1 MSTAIAR
8 KPKAAKQTPRTIVRR
23 EETSN
28 VILYY
33 ILQGDH
39 LHEVTIENGVASCNC
54 HAYLYSAKGNK
65 RCGDTDLATKN
76 ESERATD
83 IQQHVRDGLPVY
95 SCPGCGHP
103 MTADVYCYNC
113 CN

>member
-1 MSTAIAR
+1 MSTATLTR
-8 KPKAAKQTPRTIVRR
+8 KPKAAKPTPRTIVRR
-23 EETSN
+23 EQTGN
-28 VILYY
+28 TIRYY

-39 LHEVTIENGVASCNC
+39 LHEVTIEDGVASCNC

-83 IQQHVRDGLPVY
+83 IQQHVRDDIH
-95 SCPGCGHP
+95 SCIYCGRRMKVDGWCGC
-103 MTADVYCYNC
+103 
-113 CN
+113 